1 MIFPLVGN
9 KTVLQTIKN
18 ALMQSKL
25 PHAVVIDGPD
35 GVGKQQ
41 LAAFLAKAAVCQ
53 GADAPCGECKGCRL
67 ATAGTHPD
75 ITIISPEQNKKTISV
90 AQIRK
95 MRNDAHIKAHMASRR
110 VFIINRADQ
119 MNEQSQNALLKV
131 LEEPPAQVMFIL
143 ITRARAALLTT
154 VLSRCVVLTLSVP
167 ERNEAAEYII
177 SKTSKLADEVYDALQ
192 KSNGNIGL
200 ALDIISQAQKN
211 SAYNT
216 ANEFL
221 NLFLVDRQFEMLKLL
236 NPLEKDR
243 VATEEFLKSLQV
255 CIAERL
261 RTERK
266 TGRKAKALAYLY
278 EEVKKYIELLKTNA
292 NLALLFSCLVCK
304 SKQF

>member
-18 ALMQSKL
+18 ALAQSKL

-35 GVGKQQ
+35 GVGKQV
-41 LAAFLAKAAVCQ
+41 LAKYLAKAAVCEN
-53 GADAPCGECKGCRL
+53 ADAPCGNCKGCRL
-67 ATAGTHPD
+67 AEAGSHPD
-75 ITIISPEQNKKTISV
+75 ITVISPEQNKKTISV
-90 AQIRK
+90 AQIRE
-95 MRNDAHIKAHMASRR
+95 MRNEAYIKAHMASRR

-119 MNEQSQNALLKV
+119 ISEQSQNALLKV
-131 LEEPPAQVMFIL
+131 LEEPPAEVMFIL

-154 VLSRCVVLTLSVP
+154 VLSRCVVLTLSAP
-167 ERNEAAEYII
+167 ERSEAAEYII
-177 SKTSKLADEVYDALQ
+177 SKTAKSKNEVCEALERA
-192 KSNGNIGL
+192 NGNIGL
-200 ALDIISQAQKN
+200 ALDIISQTQKS

-216 ANEFL
+216 ASSFL
-221 NLFLVDRQFEMLKLL
+221 NLFLEDNQFEMLKLL

-255 CIAERL
+255 CISERL

-292 NLALLFSCLVCK
+292 NLTLLFSCLVCK
-304 SKQF
+304 GKQF